1 MPSNGSDAR
10 ERPHLTVGSLLGVP
24 LGSTGS
30 QAGVVP
36 AMPASPAAGAPQAAQ
51 AAPGVAA
58 QPPVISAGPVVSEE
72 KPWTLSDGT
81 LNPQWERPQY
91 RPDGVEAIS
100 YNNVFGQAIE
110 QAWFDGK
117 LVYALDAGEVDVDP
131 ARVKVAQEYQIVYAV
146 DLDEQRKKRAE
157 PARVPGQLN
166 IYDSVPGMDKYS
178 PIWQFDYVIV
188 PRNYRANA
196 LRSEAD
202 CLSSGYQVI
211 RSNDFEN

>member
-1 MPSNGSDAR
+1 MPANGSEVS

-24 LGSTGS
+24 LGS
-30 QAGVVP
+30 AGGQEGGAPVV
-36 AMPASPAAGAPQAAQ
+36 PASPAARAPE
-51 AAPGVAA
+51 GAA
-58 QPPVISAGPVVSEE
+58 QPPVVSSGQVTTEE

-81 LNPQWERPQY
+81 LNTQWERPQY

-110 QAWFDGK
+110 QVWFDGK
-117 LVYALDAGEVDVDP
+117 QVYALDAGEVDIDS
-131 ARVKVAQEYQIVYAV
+131 ARVKVAQEYQILYAV

-157 PARVPGQLN
+157 PERVPGQLN
-166 IYDSVPGMDKYS
+166 IYDSVPGMDQYS
-178 PIWQFDYVIV
+178 PIWQFNYVIV

-202 CLSSGYQVI
+202 CLSSGYQII
-211 RSNDFEN
+211 RSNAFEN